1 MCGIFG
7 IAAVRGRTPSLDDAA
22 VARLRDMLAHR
33 GPDDA
38 GIWRHENIVLAH
50 RRLSVIDTSHAGRQP
65 MLLGDQAVGPGESTA
80 ARRGDHESPA
90 PRFALVYNG
99 EIYNDAEVRSELSRR
114 GVAFRSACDTETV
127 LHAWA
132 QWGTEALARL
142 RGMFALAIY
151 DTRMHTLTLARDALG
166 VKPLYFRAGGGE
178 IAFASEVRPLAAIA
192 AARPNARVIS
202 AYLTTI
208 RTVLGNETLFEDI
221 YALRPGQ
228 MMQCDLASRGGE
240 PVVRLVDW
248 WRGERVLDA
257 DPEPERVV
265 ERVRTAVT
273 DSIKRQLRAD
283 VPMCALLS
291 GGLDSTIVAA
301 VARREAPGLMT
312 FAAGCPVPGGDG
324 SDDLSMARLA
334 AATLGTRHAE
344 AHITRGLFAERWR
357 WMVERMSSPLSTPNE
372 VAIYEVA
379 RLLRERG
386 CIVTLSGE
394 GADELFAGY
403 EGPMDQAARF
413 VADEAKACSPGVFQ
427 LRSNAWVPP
436 DFKHGVL
443 SERAWEAAEEDRW
456 LESFYDDEFARA
468 SSECGDH
475 GIAAHLRVHRRIN
488 LAGLLQR
495 LDTATMLAGVE
506 GRTPFADAEVAAEAE
521 RLPMALKYG
530 EASVASATGA
540 ADEPGG
546 VGVATWRRTRSRTK
560 IVLREAFA
568 SSVPAAVL
576 ERPKASF
583 PLPFQEW
590 VGDQAEALRDGS
602 FAREVFSEAAVNAV
616 VENPRGLWHLAWPMI
631 NIAMW
636 GRAMGW

>member
-7 IAAVRGRTPSLDDAA
+7 IAAVRGRTPSLEDAA
-22 VARLRDMLAHR
+22 VVRLRDLLAHR

-38 GIWRHENIVLAH
+38 GVRRHENIVFAH
-50 RRLSVIDTSHAGRQP
+50 RRLAVIDTSAAGRQP
-65 MLLGDQAVGPGESTA
+65 MALDEHGVIESDPAEPSGPGRAPGT
-80 ARRGDHESPA
+80 
-90 PRFALVYNG
+90 PRFVMVYNG
-99 EIYNDAEVRSELSRR
+99 EIYNDAEVRAELTRR
-114 GVAFRSACDTETV
+114 GVVFRSRCDSETV
-127 LHAWA
+127 LRAWA
-132 QWGTEALARL
+132 MWGCEAVSRL
-142 RGMFALAIY
+142 RGMFAIAIY

-166 VKPLYFRAGGGE
+166 VKPLYFRVASGE
-178 IAFASEVRPLAAIA
+178 IAFASEMRPLAAMA
-192 AARPNARVIS
+192 PARPNARMVS

-208 RTVLGNETLFEDI
+208 RTVLGNDTLFEGID
-221 YALRPGQ
+221 ALAPGQ

-240 PVVRLVDW
+240 PTIRLTDW

-257 DPEPERVV
+257 DPEPERAV
-265 ERVRTAVT
+265 ERVRATVSS
-273 DSIKRQLRAD
+273 SITRQLRAD
-283 VPMCALLS
+283 VPMCTLLS

-301 VARREAPGLMT
+301 VARRETPHLMT
-312 FAAGCPVPGGDG
+312 FAAGCPVTNGDG
-324 SDDLSMARLA
+324 TDDLSMARLA
-334 AATLGTRHAE
+334 SSSLGTRHAE
-344 AHITRGLFAERWR
+344 AHITRELFLERWK
-357 WMVERMSSPLSTPNE
+357 WMVGRMSAPLSTPNE

-413 VADEAKACSPGVFQ
+413 VADEARTCSPGVFQ

-443 SERAWEAAEEDRW
+443 SDRVWAAADQDRW
-456 LESFYDDEFARA
+456 LESLYDDQFARA
-468 SSECGDH
+468 ATECGEA
-475 GIAAHLRVHRRIN
+475 GLAAHLRVHRRIN

-506 GRTPFADAEVAAEAE
+506 GRTPFADADVAAEAE
-521 RLPMALKYG
+521 RLPMPLKYG
-530 EASVASATGA
+530 EAHGLSAA
-540 ADEPGG
+540 NEVHGG
-546 VGVATWRRTRSRTK
+546 IGIATWRRTRSRTK

-568 SSVPAAVL
+568 GDVPRPVL
-576 ERPKASF
+576 ERAKASF

-590 VGDQAEALRDGS
+590 AGDEVAALRDGG

-631 NIAMW
+631 NIALW